1 MGVSVV
7 ALTGA
12 GVALALE
19 RGGNLVL
26 AGSLSCSSCTS
37 TCSSACSWACSW
49 SAVLPRNLQQSFVS
63 ISQTITNNKLFL
75 YKNNEIGLHFAL
87 PNQILVESNN
97 LKNTC
102 SRFTS
107 QIGQLVWLA
116 KSSVSASCASYE
128 IWFFQPKKVVADQ
141 KLTFCSIRL
150 YKSMCIFNNTTKY
163 QLFYQK

>member
-1 MGVSVV
+1 MDFNTTITIFNCFRRLRLRPLIRVMGVSVV

-26 AGSLSCSSCTS
+26 AGSLSCSSCTN

-63 ISQTITNNKLFL
+63 ISQTLITNNK
-75 YKNNEIGLHFAL
+75 IGLHFAL
-87 PNQILVESNN
+87 LNQILVELNN
-97 LKNTC
+97 FKNTC

-107 QIGQLVWLA
+107 HIGQLVWLA
-116 KSSVSASCASYE
+116 KSSVSASCKYTRFDFSN
-128 IWFFQPKKVVADQ
+128 Q
-141 KLTFCSIRL
+141 KR
-150 YKSMCIFNNTTKY
+150 
-163 QLFYQK
+163 

>member
-49 SAVLPRNLQQSFVS
+49 SAVLPRNLQQSFGS

-75 YKNNEIGLHFAL
+75 YKNNEIGLHVAL
-87 PNQILVESNN
+87 LNQILVELNN

-116 KSSVSASCASYE
+116 KSSVSASCKYTRFDFSNQKRYL
-128 IWFFQPKKVVADQ
+128 VADQ

-163 QLFYQK
+163 